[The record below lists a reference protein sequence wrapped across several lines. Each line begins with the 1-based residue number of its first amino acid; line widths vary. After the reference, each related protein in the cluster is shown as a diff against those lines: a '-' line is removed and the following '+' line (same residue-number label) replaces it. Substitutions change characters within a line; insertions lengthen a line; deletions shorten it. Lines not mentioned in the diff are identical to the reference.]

1 MNNTVASKVKA
12 KQLLLFDEQY
22 VHAMRLFTQET
33 LRSTKEK
40 NHFESADNIYYIA
53 ECLLQ
58 LRRLDKVEK
67 VLNKC
72 ADFIKLHNRN
82 ISIAFKNLQGKY
94 FMEKGKYTACVD
106 LLLPIKN
113 TIQSFLIQARSE
125 YLKKSG
131 LRVIIQTPCY
141 KRLME

>member
-1 MNNTVASKVKA
+1 MRLFVFILFIIVAPTILSATVNNTVASKVKA

-94 FMEKGKYTACVD
+94 LIEKGKYTACVD
-106 LLLPIKN
+106 LL
-113 TIQSFLIQARSE
+113 
-125 YLKKSG
+125 
-131 LRVIIQTPCY
+131 
-141 KRLME
+141 